1 MMDHPIIRHEILDI
15 LKKHKVK
22 ATFFV
27 VGKETEH
34 AKKMYQR
41 IVFRRSY
48 IRQCIPTVIIMIRF
62 MRSVGAF
69 SKDLDET
76 TEIFI

>member
-41 IVFRRSY
+41 IVLEGHTLAMHSY
-48 IRQCIPTVIIMIRF
+48 SHNYDQIYAN
-62 MRSVGAF
+62 VGAF